1 MNKTIVISGASKGI
15 GRAIALKFGVAGWNL
30 ALCARSMSQLE
41 VLRDEVAGTGAE
53 VMIYHCDVSQKAEV
67 LAFGR
72 AVTER
77 FGHIDVLVNNAGY
90 FVPGAVHSEADG
102 VLESLI
108 ETNLYSAY
116 HLSRAIVPALIAQQS
131 GTIFNIC
138 SIASLQAYDNGGS
151 YSISKFA
158 MLGLSKA
165 LREEL
170 KPHNIR
176 VTAIMPGATL
186 TDSWAGTTLPDTRF
200 IKATDIAQIVWDV
213 THLSEQTVV
222 EEIVVRPVLGD
233 L

>member
-1 MNKTIVISGASKGI
+1 MNKTIVVSGASKGI
-15 GRAIALKFGVAGWNL
+15 GRAIALKFGAAGWNL
-30 ALCARSMSQLE
+30 ALCARNLDQLKEIQNEFSTTTE
-41 VLRDEVAGTGAE
+41 VFV
-53 VMIYHCDVSQKAEV
+53 YQCDVSKKEEV
-67 LAFGR
+67 IAFG
-72 AVTER
+72 AAATAH
-77 FGHIDVLVNNAGY
+77 FGHMDVLVNNAGY
-90 FVPGAVHSEADG
+90 FIPGSVHSEADG

-116 HLSRAIVPALIAQQS
+116 HLSRAIVPALIAQRS

-158 MLGLSKA
+158 MLALSKA

-176 VTAIMPGATL
+176 VTSIMPGATL
-186 TDSWAGTTLPDTRF
+186 TDSWKGTELPDTRF
-200 IKATDIAQIVWDV
+200 IKASDIAQIIWDV
-213 THLSEQTVV
+213 THLSDQTVV
-222 EEIVVRPVLGD
+222 EDIVVRPVLGD